1 MEGADP
7 LFLVEPTCPVEE
19 AAVYKAQLTSVD
31 HHSERVVEGH
41 DMRRGS
47 LLHNSVGFR

>member
-1 MEGADP
+1 VADP
-7 LFLVEPTCPVEE
+7 LFLVDPTSLVEE

-31 HHSERVVEGH
+31 HHSERVVEEQ